1 MCPAQDCP
9 LAIQSRQFCRS
20 PTCAL
25 INLVIG
31 GRLYCPISVSCPVRL
46 DVHPVILLRLAAIL
60 SQRWP
65 ARRGYVR
72 ELGVDTNVID
82 DLPDLCAL
90 DYKGN
95 QMHLPT
101 AHS

>member
-1 MCPAQDCP
+1 M
-9 LAIQSRQFCRS
+9 R
-20 PTCAL
+20 
-25 INLVIG
+25 
-31 GRLYCPISVSCPVRL
+31 
-46 DVHPVILLRLAAIL
+46 PVILLRLAAIL

-65 ARRGYVR
+65 ARRGSVPGLCAGALCRGYVR